1 MRTVDHFWFVSK
13 AVACFYL
20 IVGFSMSLPLVRESH
35 WGSALVIA
43 VAAIFMASGHWLRF
57 YWAFLTT
64 ASIGLIVNFASVFHY
79 FPVPSGSGERGLKFF
94 CLTFFVFAFILYI
107 YFNQHKMV
115 GKKY

>member
-1 MRTVDHFWFVSK
+1 MRNVNHFWFVSK

-20 IVGFSMSLPLVRESH
+20 IGGFSMSLPLARESH

-64 ASIGLIVNFASVFHY
+64 VSIGLIVNFVFVFHY
-79 FPVPSGSGERGLKFF
+79 FPSPSGLGGRGLKFF
-94 CLTFFVFAFILYI
+94 YLTLSVFGFILYI
-107 YFNQHKMV
+107 YFNQNKMV
-115 GKKY
+115 GKKC